1 MDFRSYLFET
11 DFNMKYINNKL
22 DIINYTKIDTVMNNK
37 VVIKYSEGILD
48 ISGDD
53 LKIIK
58 LTQDE
63 LLISGV
69 FKNIEFRWLY
79 VFKSNW
85 YKS

>member
-1 MDFRSYLFET
+1 MDFRSYLFES

-22 DIINYTKIDTVMNNK
+22 DIVNYISIDSVLNDKI
-37 VVIKYSEGILD
+37 VIRYSEGILD

-58 LTQDE
+58 LTHDE
-63 LLISGV
+63 ALIKGT
-69 FKNIEFRWLY
+69 FKKIEFRWLY

>member
-69 FKNIEFRWLY
+69 FKNIEFR
-79 VFKSNW
+79 
-85 YKS
+85 